1 MFIRL
6 ENIKDS
12 ELSWVATTHDTY
24 LVNENPEV
32 LKGLLKWQFLELPL
46 IVKVNEYGERINWDE
61 ESEGYI
67 RYQLIKN
74 YMPSSLIK
82 TVKAAEKKELS

>member
-6 ENIKDS
+6 ENVKDS
-12 ELSWVATTHDTY
+12 ELSWVGTNHDTY

-46 IVKVNEYGERINWDE
+46 IVKVNEYGERVDWDE
-61 ESEGYI
+61 KGGDHIS
-67 RYQLIKN
+67 YQLIKN
-74 YMPSSLIK
+74 YMPSSWIK
-82 TVKAAEKKELS
+82 TVKRAEKEELQ

>member
-12 ELSWVATTHDTY
+12 ELSWVATNHDTY

-46 IVKVNEYGERINWDE
+46 IVKVNEYGERVDWGE
-61 ESEGYI
+61 KGEGLI
-67 RYQLIKN
+67 RYQRMLLLLQSFAIN
-74 YMPSSLIK
+74 

>member
-6 ENIKDS
+6 ENVKDS
-12 ELSWVATTHDTY
+12 ELSWVATNHDTY

-32 LKGLLKWQFLELPL
+32 LKRLLKWQFLELPL
-46 IVKVNEYGERINWDE
+46 IVKVNEYCERIDWDE
-61 ESEGYI
+61 ESEVYI

-82 TVKAAEKKELS
+82 TVKRAEKKELS

>member
-12 ELSWVATTHDTY
+12 ELSWVATNHDTY

-46 IVKVNEYGERINWDE
+46 DRQDQRVRRTDRLGRKGRRPYPLSAD
-61 ESEGYI
+61 
-67 RYQLIKN
+67 Q
-74 YMPSSLIK
+74 
-82 TVKAAEKKELS
+82 ELHAKLFNQDC